1 MARFLSSNPS
11 ELYTALIL
19 SISLV
24 LHGLEQNTRQAVE
37 VCDAYLTVASFL
49 SQITQIQLLPR
60 MSAKGKEK
68 QTATAT
74 NRINGT
80 SLPKDN
86 ALKPVYTIPPSMMQ
100 PNPNPTVQRTASF
113 VSARL
118 LGESVNT

>member
-1 MARFLSSNPS
+1 
-11 ELYTALIL
+11 
-19 SISLV
+19 V

-37 VCDAYLTVASFL
+37 VCDAYSTVA

-86 ALKPVYTIPPSMMQ
+86 ALKPVHTIPPSMMQ
-100 PNPNPTVQRTASF
+100 PNQNPTVQRIASF